1 MSTLVP
7 VVASLRALPLPATH
21 PSHPAAP
28 GIFAT
33 LKEAQKGYADMRGQW
48 GRKCLESQSRR
59 VLQRVE
65 TMEGVDGGRE
75 FGRFVEGILTHAEV
89 CVVCIA
95 PYALS
100 NCQL

>member
-1 MSTLVP
+1 MGVLIP
-7 VVASLRALPLPATH
+7 VVASLRTFPLPATH

-28 GIFAT
+28 AILAT

-48 GRKCLESQSRR
+48 GRKCLETQSRR

-75 FGRFVEGILTHAEV
+75 FGRFVEGILNHAEV
-89 CVVCIA
+89 YLTQHFI
-95 PYALS
+95 YLS
-100 NCQL
+100 DCT